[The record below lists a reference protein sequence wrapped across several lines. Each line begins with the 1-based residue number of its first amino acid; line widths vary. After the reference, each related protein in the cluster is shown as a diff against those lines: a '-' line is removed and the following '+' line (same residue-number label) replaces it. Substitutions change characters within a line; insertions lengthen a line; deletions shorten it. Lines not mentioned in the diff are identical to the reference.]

1 VQATDAV
8 HAQPAD
14 AVHAQPP
21 AVTSAGPTLPGL
33 PRAREMEPPRQAEAT
48 DSLSELRAIAVAR
61 NLLDRD
67 PEAALGVIDKLR
79 RDYPRGYFVE
89 EREALAVLALARA
102 GQTGA
107 ARQQAAAF
115 LRVFPNGP
123 FSDRV
128 RAVLPASN

>member
-1 VQATDAV
+1 V
-8 HAQPAD
+8 
-14 AVHAQPP
+14 
-21 AVTSAGPTLPGL
+21 
-33 PRAREMEPPRQAEAT
+33 PPRQADVT
-48 DSLSELRAIAVAR
+48 DSLSELRAVAEAR

-67 PEAALGVIDKLR
+67 PQAALGVLDKLR
-79 RDYPRGYFVE
+79 RDVPRGYFVE
-89 EREALAVLALARA
+89 ERQALTVLALAGA

>member
-1 VQATDAV
+1 VQEATDAL
-8 HAQPAD
+8 HAQPS
-14 AVHAQPP
+14 V
-21 AVTSAGPTLPGL
+21 VTSAGPPPPGL
-33 PRAREMEPPRQAEAT
+33 ARARETEPPRQAEVT
-48 DSLSELRAIAVAR
+48 DSLSELRAVAEAR

-67 PEAALGVIDKLR
+67 PQAALGVLDKLR
-79 RDYPRGYFVE
+79 RDVPRGYFVE
-89 EREALAVLALARA
+89 ERQALTVLALAGA

-128 RAVLPASN
+128 RAVLPASK